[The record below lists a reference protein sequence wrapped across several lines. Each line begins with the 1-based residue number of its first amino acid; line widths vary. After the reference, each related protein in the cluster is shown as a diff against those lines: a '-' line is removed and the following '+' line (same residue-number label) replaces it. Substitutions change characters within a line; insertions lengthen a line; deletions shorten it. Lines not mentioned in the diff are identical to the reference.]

1 MSVGE
6 ADRGGV
12 LSVRPSMTYHLLCM
26 RVSHTS
32 SDVRQQCFPEHYQSS
47 FQRDPQEPQS
57 TLTQGG
63 GAKITAQRT
72 IERLMDEVMVG

>member
-63 GAKITAQRT
+63 GQR
-72 IERLMDEVMVG
+72 